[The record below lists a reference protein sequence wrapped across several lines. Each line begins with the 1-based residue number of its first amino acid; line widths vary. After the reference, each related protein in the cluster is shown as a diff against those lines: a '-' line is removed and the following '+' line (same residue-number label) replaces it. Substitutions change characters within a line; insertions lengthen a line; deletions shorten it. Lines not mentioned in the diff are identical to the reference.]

1 MNFFGKK
8 KEKAPEAAV
17 DTSKKN
23 KKKRGSTL
31 STATEMFAD
40 KYMKNDIWVPL
51 ANADTTIGIS
61 AEPDGAIRT
70 NDVMI
75 INDTHKKMIDNIVL
89 PMIAKGNMSYVIYDP
104 TGEIYGRAEDILR
117 QNHYDVRVVDFCD
130 TSINSTDRIDFFE
143 MINIHH
149 RTEELAKIM
158 SNCLDTELNQKIAFV
173 MLVMAFEYIIEL
185 GVEISPTRLR
195 WVFNQIKE
203 NNREIIDSI
212 NKCPKAGNALRYN
225 IEGMTRGNI
234 LKVIDKLDTD
244 VIPAIEKF
252 GVNPT
257 IYSVLTMKR
266 NVAIFIKSVANEN
279 NYIATTMIYNL
290 MSLSSISDDDQ
301 QLNTVVFDLG
311 TDEWYNRAEI
321 KRWRRNAKTV
331 NGEATSIVY
340 VREKMSDLL
349 MNDFLPA
356 LTMYVSCTDTPTV
369 DWAYETIKKQYI
381 IANNLQDGEN
391 TEKIDIGLSK
401 VDLEIM
407 EDCVLFASSG
417 NPDLQ
422 FAPMRCKLLH

>member
-1 MNFFGKK
+1 MGLFGKK
-8 KEKAPEAAV
+8 KDNAATSVVAP
-17 DTSKKN
+17 KQ
-23 KKKRGSTL
+23 KKKRGSNL
-31 STATEMFAD
+31 STATELFQS

-51 ANADTTIGIS
+51 AIADEAIGIAS
-61 AEPDGAIRT
+61 EPDGSIRT
-70 NDVMI
+70 NDVLI
-75 INDTHKKMIDNIVL
+75 INDTHKKMVDNIIL
-89 PMIAKGNMSYVIYDP
+89 PMISKGNMSYVIYDP
-104 TGEIYGRAEDILR
+104 SGEIYGRAEEILKRNNYDI
-117 QNHYDVRVVDFCD
+117 RVVDFCD

-143 MINIHH
+143 MVNIHH

-158 SNCLDTELNQKIAFV
+158 SNCMDTELNQKIAFV

-212 NKCPKAGNALRYN
+212 NKCKKAGNALRYH
-225 IEGMTRGNI
+225 IDGMTRGNI
-234 LKVIDKLDTD
+234 IKVIDKLDAD

-290 MSLSSISDDDQ
+290 MSLSSIGGDDT
-301 QLNTVVFDLG
+301 QLNTVVFDNG

-321 KRWRRNAKTV
+321 KRWRRTAKTV

-340 VREKMSDLL
+340 IREKMSDVL
-349 MNDFLPA
+349 MNDFIPA
-356 LTMYVSCTDTPTV
+356 LTMYISCTDTPTV
-369 DWAYETIKKQYI
+369 DWCYNMIRQQHI
-381 IANNLQDGEN
+381 IANNLED
-391 TEKIDIGLSK
+391 KPDLDIGLTK
-401 VDLEIM
+401 IDLEIM

-417 NPDLQ
+417 NADLQ

>member
-1 MNFFGKK
+1 MNFFKRK
-8 KEKAPEAAV
+8 DKAPAPAEAP
-17 DTSKKN
+17 KKA

-31 STATEMFAD
+31 STATEQFQE

-51 ANADTTIGIS
+51 AVADETIGIAS
-61 AEPDGAIRT
+61 EPDGSLRT
-70 NDVMI
+70 NDVLI

-104 TGEIYGRAEDILR
+104 TGEIYGRAEEILR

-143 MINIHH
+143 MVNIHH

-158 SNCLDTELNQKIAFV
+158 SNCLDTELNQKIAFA

-203 NNREIIDSI
+203 NNREIINSI
-212 NKCPKAGNALRYN
+212 NSCKKAGNALRYN

-234 LKVIDKLDTD
+234 LKVIDRLDTD

-290 MSLSSISDDDQ
+290 MSLSSISGDDQ
-301 QLNTVVFDLG
+301 QLNTVVFDIG

-321 KRWRRNAKTV
+321 KRWRRNSKTV

-340 VREKMSDLL
+340 VREKMSDVL
-349 MNDFLPA
+349 MNDFIPA
-356 LTMYVSCTDTPTV
+356 LTVYVSCTDTPTV

-381 IANNLQDGEN
+381 VANNLEDKEGL
-391 TEKIDIGLSK
+391 DIGLTK
-401 VDLEIM
+401 IDLEIM

-422 FAPMRCKLLH
+422 FAPMRCKLLHN

>member
-1 MNFFGKK
+1 MGLFSKK
-8 KEKAPEAAV
+8 KDTAATPVAP
-17 DTSKKN
+17 KQ
-23 KKKRGSTL
+23 KKKRGSNL
-31 STATEMFAD
+31 STATELFQS

-51 ANADTTIGIS
+51 AIADETIGIAS
-61 AEPDGAIRT
+61 EPDGSIRT
-70 NDVMI
+70 NDVLI
-75 INDTHKKMIDNIVL
+75 INDTHKKMVDNIIL
-89 PMIAKGNMSYVIYDP
+89 PMISKGNMSYVIYDP
-104 TGEIYGRAEDILR
+104 SGEIYGRAEEILKRNNYDI
-117 QNHYDVRVVDFCD
+117 RVVDFCD

-143 MINIHH
+143 MVNIHH

-158 SNCLDTELNQKIAFV
+158 SNCMDTELNQKIAFV

-212 NKCPKAGNALRYN
+212 NKCKKAGNALRYH
-225 IEGMTRGNI
+225 IDGMTRGNI
-234 LKVIDKLDTD
+234 IKVIDKLDAD

-290 MSLSSISDDDQ
+290 MSLSSIGGDDT
-301 QLNTVVFDLG
+301 QLNTVVFDNG
-311 TDEWYNRAEI
+311 VDEWYDRAEI
-321 KRWRRNAKTV
+321 KRWRRTAQTV

-340 VREKMSDLL
+340 IREKMSDVL
-349 MNDFLPA
+349 MNDFIPA
-356 LTMYVSCTDTPTV
+356 LTMYISCTDTPTV
-369 DWAYETIKKQYI
+369 DWCYNMIRQQHI
-381 IANNLQDGEN
+381 IANNLEDKEDL
-391 TEKIDIGLSK
+391 DIGLTK
-401 VDLEIM
+401 IDLEIM

-417 NPDLQ
+417 NADLQ

>member
-1 MNFFGKK
+1 MALFGKK
-8 KEKAPEAAV
+8 KDKVVETEAP
-17 DTSKKN
+17 KKM

-31 STATEMFAD
+31 STATEIYQS
-40 KYMKNDIWVPL
+40 KYMKNDVWVPL
-51 ANADTTIGIS
+51 AIADETIGIAS
-61 AEPDGAIRT
+61 EPDGSIRT
-70 NDVMI
+70 NDVLI
-75 INDTHKKMIDNIVL
+75 INDTHKKMIDNIIL
-89 PMIAKGNMSYVIYDP
+89 PMISKGNMSYVIYDP
-104 TGEIYGRAEDILR
+104 SGEIYGRAEEILKKNNYDI
-117 QNHYDVRVVDFCD
+117 RVVDFCD

-143 MINIHH
+143 MVNIHH

-158 SNCLDTELNQKIAFV
+158 SNCMDTELNQKIAFV

-203 NNREIIDSI
+203 NNREIVDSI
-212 NKCPKAGNALRYN
+212 NKCKKAGNALRYN

-234 LKVIDKLDTD
+234 IKVIDQLDSE
-244 VIPAIEKF
+244 VIPSIEKF

-290 MSLSSISDDDQ
+290 MSLSSISGEDT
-301 QLNTVVFDLG
+301 QLNTVVFDNG
-311 TDEWYNRAEI
+311 VDEWYDRAEI
-321 KRWRRNAKTV
+321 KRWRRTAQTV

-340 VREKMSDLL
+340 IREKMSDVL
-349 MNDFLPA
+349 MNDFIPA
-356 LTMYVSCTDTPTV
+356 LTMYISCTDTPTV
-369 DWAYETIKKQYI
+369 DWCYNMIRQQHI
-381 IANNLQDGEN
+381 IANNLEDKEDL
-391 TEKIDIGLSK
+391 DIGLTK
-401 VDLEIM
+401 IDLEVM

-417 NPDLQ
+417 NADLQ

>member
-1 MNFFGKK
+1 MNLFGKK
-8 KEKAPEAAV
+8 KDKAPVAEAP
-17 DTSKKN
+17 KKT
-23 KKKRGSTL
+23 KKKRGSNL
-31 STATEMFAD
+31 STATELFAE

-51 ANADTTIGIS
+51 AIADETIGIAS
-61 AEPDGAIRT
+61 EPDGSIRT
-70 NDVMI
+70 NDVLI
-75 INDTHKKMIDNIVL
+75 INDTHKKMIDNIIL
-89 PMIAKGNMSYVIYDP
+89 PMISKGNMSYVIYDP
-104 TGEIYGRAEDILR
+104 SGEIYGRAEEILKRNNYDI
-117 QNHYDVRVVDFCD
+117 RVVDFCD

-143 MINIHH
+143 MVNIHH

-158 SNCLDTELNQKIAFV
+158 ANCMETDLMQKIAFT
-173 MLVMAFEYIIEL
+173 MLVIAFEYIIEL

-195 WVFNQIKE
+195 WVFDQIKE

-212 NKCPKAGNALRYN
+212 NACPKAGAALRYN

-234 LKVIDKLDTD
+234 LKVIDKLDAD
-244 VIPAIEKF
+244 IIPAIEKF

-290 MSLSSISDDDQ
+290 MSLSSISGDDQ
-301 QLNTVVFDLG
+301 QLNTVVFDNG

-321 KRWRRNAKTV
+321 KRWRRTSKTV

-340 VREKMSDLL
+340 IREKMSDLL
-349 MNDFLPA
+349 MNDFIPA
-356 LTMYVSCTDTPTV
+356 LTVYVSCTDTPTV

-381 IANNLQDGEN
+381 IANNLQDSEN
-391 TEKIDIGLSK
+391 IDIGLTK

-422 FAPMRCKLLH
+422 FAPMRCKLLHN